1 MRLLLDT
8 HVAIWAVT
16 GSGKLSDLG
25 VTMIADPA
33 HDIYFSI
40 ATLWEMAIKNA
51 SGRSN
56 LGLASSQAAKEFAV
70 ADFRELPIAL
80 RHVVEVEQM
89 PRLHGD
95 PFDRLLVATAKAEG
109 LHLLTH
115 DRTLAAY
122 GDHVL
127 LV

>member
-16 GSGKLSDLG
+16 GSEKLSDLG
-25 VTMIADPA
+25 ATMIADPA
-33 HDIYFSI
+33 HDIYFSM
-40 ATLWEMAIKNA
+40 ATLLEMAIKNA
-51 SGRSN
+51 TGRSN
-56 LGLASSQAAKEFAV
+56 LGLALSQAATEFAA
-70 ADFRELPIAL
+70 ADFHELPIAL
-80 RHVVEVEQM
+80 RHVAEVERM

-95 PFDRLLVATAKAEG
+95 PFDRLLVATAKVEG
-109 LHLLTH
+109 FQLLTH